1 MTWTGVQSKV
11 FNMRDDEFDLRDLQ
25 MVTQYVQNQQEVINE
40 LIEKNMQLTT
50 EVQVQRLQIKQL
62 ESINNS
68 KVKPTKRISAF
79 KQERLNNQKLD

>member
-1 MTWTGVQSKV
+1 MSD
-11 FNMRDDEFDLRDLQ
+11 NDFDLSDLQ
-25 MVTQYVQNQQEVINE
+25 MVTQYVQNQQEIIND

-62 ESINNS
+62 ESINNH

>member
-1 MTWTGVQSKV
+1 MT
-11 FNMRDDEFDLRDLQ
+11 DDEMDLSDLQ
-25 MVTQYVQNQQEVINE
+25 MVTQYVQNQQDIIND
-40 LIEKNMQLTT
+40 LIQSNMKLTT

-62 ESINNS
+62 ESIINH